1 VKVILEL
8 AMATEVLQGINFTH
22 DRVQS
27 LSEQGILEIPT
38 SYIRPAGERPA
49 VQHSAHRDI
58 PVIDLA
64 EGGPHI
70 SEEVGEACRV
80 WGFFQVNPP
89 PLYLFIFIF
98 LDSPQH
104 VITQK

>member
-1 VKVILEL
+1 
-8 AMATEVLQGINFTH
+8 MATEVLQGINFTH

-89 PLYLFIFIF
+89 PHLYFYFLFF
-98 LDSPQH
+98 LNSPQH

>member
-1 VKVILEL
+1 
-8 AMATEVLQGINFTH
+8 MATEVLQGIKFTH

-80 WGFFQVNPP
+80 WGFFQVNPSP
-89 PLYLFIFIF
+89 PPSLFIFFLF
-98 LDSPQH
+98 LDSPQY